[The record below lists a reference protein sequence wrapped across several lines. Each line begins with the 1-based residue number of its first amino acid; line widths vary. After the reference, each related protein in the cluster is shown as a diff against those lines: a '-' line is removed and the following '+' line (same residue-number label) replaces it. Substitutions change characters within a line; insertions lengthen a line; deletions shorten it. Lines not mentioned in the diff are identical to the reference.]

1 MAPRKRQTE
10 SQDNDP
16 NIGPSDSLVGPELLL
31 FAAKLTLHQSPYASR
46 MINIH
51 FENSDPTD
59 LAMHVHEALL
69 QPFPGLS
76 SLCGRRS
83 RTTELRLEDVS
94 QNAGHVLVHFLYT
107 GKYQILKVDTPD
119 LRDRLAAQFRTCLQV
134 YLASKTYKLH
144 NLQGL
149 IQIELEQLGQKVA
162 IPDLI
167 AVAEEIYSGAHQV
180 DLWFQSF
187 IHSCLSRMS
196 DDLELFENRKIL
208 RELEMKNTIGSMI
221 LRSCMLRPRG
231 SNMAASGSSAQ
242 GDVARN
248 QERPFRADKTEPTTN
263 NPEPPNS
270 NVSSSADDTPLTAS
284 FEDLGSV

>member
-1 MAPRKRQTE
+1 MRIPLRVDEK
-10 SQDNDP
+10 
-16 NIGPSDSLVGPELLL
+16 VY
-31 FAAKLTLHQSPYASR
+31 PYVSYTKYPPLGVCPY
-46 MINIH
+46 I
-51 FENSDPTD
+51 
-59 LAMHVHEALL
+59 
-69 QPFPGLS
+69 
-76 SLCGRRS
+76 CGRRS

-107 GKYQILKVDTPD
+107 GKYQTLQVDTPD

-134 YLASKTYKLH
+134 YAASKTYKLH

-167 AVAEEIYSGAHQV
+167 AVAEEIYSGAHQ
-180 DLWFQSF
+180 
-187 IHSCLSRMS
+187 
-196 DDLELFENRKIL
+196 FENRKIL
-208 RELEMKNTIGSMI
+208 RELEVKNTIGSMI

-242 GDVARN
+242 RDVARK

>member
-16 NIGPSDSLVGPELLL
+16 NMGPSDSLVGPELLL
-31 FAAKLTLHQSPYASR
+31 FAAKLTLQQSPYASR

-51 FENSDPTD
+51 FENSNPTD

-94 QNAGHVLVHFLYT
+94 QNAGHV
-107 GKYQILKVDTPD
+107 
-119 LRDRLAAQFRTCLQV
+119 TCLQV

-208 RELEMKNTIGSMI
+208 RELEVKNTIGSMI

-231 SNMAASGSSAQ
+231 SNMAASGSSVQ
-242 GDVARN
+242 RDVARK

-284 FEDLGSV
+284 FEDLGFV